1 MCVCLIT
8 VIAPEPSPG
17 LEVTPSDG
25 CSDDSNGFISLNIM
39 PSPTSNV
46 VSYMV
51 NCSRNDCGT
60 SLLNA
65 SNDSVVGT
73 LVVPHG
79 HSYVVNVYAVDSFG
93 RLSCAVSSNAM
104 VEDKAGMYVQIRI
117 CACKFC

>member
-1 MCVCLIT
+1 
-8 VIAPEPSPG
+8 
-17 LEVTPSDG
+17 
-25 CSDDSNGFISLNIM
+25 M

-104 VEDKAGMYVQIRI
+104 VEDKAGMYVHICT
-117 CACKFC
+117 CACKILLGSSVARF

>member
-1 MCVCLIT
+1 
-8 VIAPEPSPG
+8 
-17 LEVTPSDG
+17 
-25 CSDDSNGFISLNIM
+25 
-39 PSPTSNV
+39 
-46 VSYMV
+46 MV

-104 VEDKAGMYVQIRI
+104 VKDKAGMCVHIIMYLCMQNSVRL
-117 CACKFC
+117 CAAVGCKLTVIAGP

>member
-1 MCVCLIT
+1 MPYSGHISFT
-8 VIAPEPSPG
+8 NHAG
-17 LEVTPSDG
+17 G
-25 CSDDSNGFISLNIM
+25 NFIIG
-39 PSPTSNV
+39 PV
-46 VSYMV
+46 
-51 NCSRNDCGT
+51 GT

-104 VEDKAGMYVQIRI
+104 VEDKAGMCVHICT
-117 CACKFC
+117 CACKILLGSSVARF